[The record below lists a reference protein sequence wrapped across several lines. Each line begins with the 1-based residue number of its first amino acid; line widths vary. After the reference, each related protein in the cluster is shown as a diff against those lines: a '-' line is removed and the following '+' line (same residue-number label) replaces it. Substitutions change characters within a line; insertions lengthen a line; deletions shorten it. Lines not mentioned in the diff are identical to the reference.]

1 MKPSTSCEKLHLDSG
16 DWICLTEYP
25 QLRAQ
30 VSELMPEPGDSI
42 EIEYVA
48 NNPDGTKR
56 FAVTVK
62 RAG

>member
-1 MKPSTSCEKLHLDSG
+1 
-16 DWICLTEYP
+16 
-25 QLRAQ
+25 
-30 VSELMPEPGDSI
+30 MPEPGDSI